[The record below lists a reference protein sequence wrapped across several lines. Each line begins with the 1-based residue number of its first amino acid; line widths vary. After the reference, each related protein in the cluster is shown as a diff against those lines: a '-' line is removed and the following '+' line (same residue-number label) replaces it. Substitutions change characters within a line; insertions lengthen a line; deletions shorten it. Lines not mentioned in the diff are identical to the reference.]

1 MNHEIFCMVTRNY
14 ISRFTQPSVS
24 RPLIKDVSVDDVMRR
39 MPAMSKAKSQEAV
52 NTVSSLLKAM
62 NLLQLNASVQVT
74 AACVYAH
81 SVVTARA
88 LYTRTL

>member
-1 MNHEIFCMVTRNY
+1 MVARKYNFR
-14 ISRFTQPSVS
+14 SPQPSVS

-81 SVVTARA
+81 IVVAARV
-88 LYTRTL
+88 LYARTL